1 MSDDHL
7 CDHMNDDVDITSN
20 ALVYVNHCFDFG
32 EKLHFGFVHVKDIWH
47 KHALNT

>member
-7 CDHMNDDVDITSN
+7 RDHMNDDVDITSN

-32 EKLHFGFVHVKDIWH
+32 EKLYFGFLHVKDIWR
-47 KHALNT
+47 KRALNT